1 MLIIFNVQTFLTR
14 HILDATI
21 TWTAPLPQR
30 GPLNPEE
37 IIERRTTTLRLINGS
52 SEVSLRWKFT
62 LSGETFQQVSWR
74 KNTIP
79 IGRKSDSGVVT
90 LDPAFQGHFNISAS
104 DQATL
109 IINRV
114 TEADDAVFACLVQTS
129 VKIWADNIQVK
140 VVGE

>member
-1 MLIIFNVQTFLTR
+1 MLIIFNVQKFLTR
-14 HILDATI
+14 RVLDASI

-30 GPLNPEE
+30 GPLNPAEV
-37 IIERRTTTLRLINGS
+37 IKPRTTTLRLINGS
-52 SEVSLRWKFT
+52 FEVPLRWKFT

-74 KNTIP
+74 KNTLH

-90 LDPAFQGHFNISAS
+90 LDPAFQGHFTISAS

-114 TEADDAVFACLVQTS
+114 TDADDGVFACIVQTN
-129 VKIWADNIQVK
+129 VKIWVDNIQVK
-140 VVGE
+140 VGGK